1 MRRMDTSE
9 LNGLTEAIIGA
20 AIDVHRE
27 LGPGLLEQSYEACFC
42 IELLSRGFNIERQKP
57 LPIKYKSQQLDCGY
71 RIDVLV
77 ERAIVVEIKAIQ
89 QFERVHFAQLLSYLK
104 FSDCR
109 VGLLLNFNVALLS
122 RGGIKRVVNGLR
134 E

>member
-1 MRRMDTSE
+1 MNTTE
-9 LNGLTEAIIGA
+9 LNNLTETIIGA

-27 LGPGLLEQSYEACFC
+27 LGPGLLEQSYEACLCF
-42 IELLSRGFNIERQKP
+42 ELLNLNLEIERQKP
-57 LPIKYKSQQLDCGY
+57 LPVSYKSQQLDCGY

-77 ERAIVVEIKAIQ
+77 EQAIVIEIKAIER
-89 QFERVHFAQLLSYLK
+89 FERVHFAQLLSYLR
-104 FSDCR
+104 FSNCR

-122 RGGIKRVVNGLR
+122 REGIKRVVNGLL